1 MCGIIGY
8 VGNKSVTDVLIGGLK
23 ALEYRGYDSSGIAV
37 LESDVEVFKA
47 VGKVVNLEEKVKENK
62 GSYKLGIAHTRWAT
76 HGGVTEENCH
86 PHVAG
91 DITLVHNG
99 IIENYSELR
108 EDLKKEGYT
117 FYSETDTE
125 VAAALVDFLVKKHGL
140 LEGIEE
146 AKKEMRGSF
155 ALLIIYKKEEKLY
168 CVRKNSPLIVGVSNE
183 ENFVASDI
191 SAILPYTNK
200 YMEIEES
207 DIFEIT
213 NSSITVYENLKET
226 SRDVLVENMTI
237 ESAQKN
243 GYDFFMLKE
252 INEQK
257 ELGKKIALKYF
268 PNGEFSEEIIDLS
281 KYEYVDIVAC
291 GSAYYA
297 GMVGKHFL
305 DKYGKDLIVNID
317 VASEYR
323 YKTHHY
329 RKNTLVIL
337 LSQSGETADTIAAM
351 RMAHENNVDT
361 LAIVNNTL
369 STISKESKY
378 VIPMIAGP
386 EIAVATSKGYFTQV
400 IIFNLLVLKLMETT
414 KIKTKEEIKEVIN
427 ELINLEDALKVLID
441 EIDYKEMAKEFI
453 DKEHVYFIGR
463 GIDYSIILE
472 GSLKL
477 KEISYIHSDVYQ
489 AGELK
494 HGSIALIEEGTPV
507 VSLITE
513 EFLAEKTVSNIIE
526 AKARGAQIYTFKTDN
541 IEVASDMSKHT
552 INIKNASEL
561 INPLVSIVPMQMLSY
576 YVALLKGCDIDKPKN
591 LAKSVT
597 VE

>member
-8 VGNKSVTDVLIGGLK
+8 IGNKNVTDVLIKGLK

-37 LESDVEVFKA
+37 LNKDVEVFKA
-47 VGKVVNLEEKVKENK
+47 VGKVVNLEEKIKENK
-62 GSYKLGIAHTRWAT
+62 DSFKLGIAHTRWAT
-76 HGGVTEENCH
+76 HGGVTEDNCH
-86 PHVAG
+86 PHKSG

-108 EDLKKEGYT
+108 EDLIKKGYD
-117 FYSETDTE
+117 FKSETDTE
-125 VAAALVDFLVKKHGL
+125 VAAALIDSLVKEHSL
-140 LEGIEE
+140 LKGIEE
-146 AKKEMRGSF
+146 AKKLMRGSF
-155 ALLIIYKKEEKLY
+155 ALLIIYKNEEKLY
-168 CVRKNSPLIVGVSNE
+168 CVRKNSPLIVGVSAE

-200 YMEIEES
+200 YMEITES

-213 NSSITVYENLKET
+213 KDKIVVYENLKEIKKE
-226 SRDVLVENMTI
+226 VLQENMTV

-243 GYDFFMLKE
+243 GYDYFMLKE

-268 PNGEFSEEIIDLS
+268 PNGEFSDEIIDLS
-281 KYEYVDIVAC
+281 KYEYIDIVAC

-297 GMVGKHFL
+297 GAVGKYFL
-305 DKYGKDLIVNID
+305 DKYGKNLIINID

-323 YKTHHY
+323 YKTHHF
-329 RKNTLVIL
+329 RKNTLVVVM
-337 LSQSGETADTIAAM
+337 SQSGETADTIAAM
-351 RMAHENNVDT
+351 RMAHENGVDT

-369 STISKESKY
+369 STISKECKY

-400 IIFNLLVLKLMETT
+400 IIFNLLILKYMESTG
-414 KIKTKEEIKEVIN
+414 IKSKDEVKEIIN
-427 ELINLEDALKVLID
+427 EIANLENRLNKLIND
-441 EIDYKEMAKEFI
+441 IDYKNIAKELI
-453 DKEHVYFIGR
+453 EKDHIYFIGR
-463 GIDYSIILE
+463 GIDYIVSLE

-494 HGSIALIEEGTPV
+494 HGSIALIDKETPIV
-507 VSLITE
+507 ALITDE
-513 EFLAEKTVSNIIE
+513 MLAEKTVSNIIE
-526 AKARGAQIYTFKTDN
+526 AKARGALVYTFKTDN
-541 IEVASDMSKHT
+541 INTPINMSDHE
-552 INIKNASEL
+552 IIYKNAPEL
-561 INPLVSIVPMQMLSY
+561 INPLISIVPMQLLSY
-576 YVALLKGCDIDKPKN
+576 CVALLKGCDIDKPKN